1 MLKNTFLEPIC
12 HEAVGLA
19 CCKCITE
26 MTLPKSVYLFFN
38 SAYCTLSAEHLGVG
52 LHCHRQGTPHPLH
65 RDLSPTEHFHILN
78 ADLVEYVARYSPV
91 DNRSYHRKSENMK
104 DEQGKKV

>member
-19 CCKCITE
+19 CCKCIKE
-26 MTLPKSVYLFFN
+26 MTLPKSAYLFFFN

-52 LHCHRQGTPHPLH
+52 LHCHRRDTPHPLH
-65 RDLSPTEHFHILN
+65 RDLSPTEHVHILHS
-78 ADLVEYVARYSPV
+78 DLVEYVATFDIFTHIVMGPRI
-91 DNRSYHRKSENMK
+91 
-104 DEQGKKV
+104 G

>member
-19 CCKCITE
+19 CCKCIKE
-26 MTLPKSVYLFFN
+26 MTLPKSVYMFFN
-38 SAYCTLSAEHLGVG
+38 SAYYTLSAEHLGVG
-52 LHCHRQGTPHPLH
+52 LHCHRRGTPHPLH

-78 ADLVEYVARYSPV
+78 SDLVT
-91 DNRSYHRKSENMK
+91 RSRMLQDIDLWTIGVTIANLKT
-104 DEQGKKV
+104 